1 MRSGGFTLIE
11 LVTVIVLISVLSVF
25 AVARLDLATPSA
37 REATGELIGA
47 LRHAQHLA
55 LTHSDRSGYQVVLQ
69 NSGYRVRD
77 DAGNDVKNPLS
88 GTTPFIESW
97 DGVSVTPTGAVT
109 FDSRGAPSCS
119 GALSCSA
126 TNAQVTVS
134 VSGGS
139 ETITIERITGYV
151 R

>member
-1 MRSGGFTLIE
+1 MRAGGFTLVE
-11 LVTVIVLISVLSVF
+11 LITVIVLLSVLAVF

-55 LTHSDRSGYQVVLQ
+55 LTHSDRSGYRVVVEA
-69 NSGYRVRD
+69 SGYRVRD
-77 DAGNDVKNPLS
+77 DAGNDVNNPLS

-97 DGVSVTPTGAVT
+97 DGVSVSPTGTVI

-119 GALSCSA
+119 GGLSCSA
-126 TNAQVTVS
+126 GNATITVS
-134 VSGGS
+134 VSGAS
-139 ETITIERITGYV
+139 ETIVIERVTGYI

>member
-1 MRSGGFTLIE
+1 MIE

-69 NSGYRVRD
+69 SSGYRVRD

-97 DGVSVTPTGAVT
+97 DGVSVTPTGTVT

-119 GALSCSA
+119 GGLACST

-139 ETITIERITGYV
+139 ESITIERITGFV

>member
-1 MRSGGFTLIE
+1 MNANGFTLVE
-11 LVTVIVLISVLSVF
+11 LITVIVLISVLAVF

-47 LRHAQHLA
+47 QRHAQHLA
-55 LTHSDRSGYQVVLQ
+55 LTHSDRSGYHVALQ
-69 NSGYRVRD
+69 SSGYRVRD

-97 DGVSVTPTGAVT
+97 DGVSVTPTGTVT
-109 FDSRGAPSCS
+109 FDSRGAPNCS
-119 GALSCSA
+119 GGQSCTTS
-126 TNAQVTVS
+126 NAQVTVS
-134 VSGGS
+134 VAGGS
-139 ETITIERITGYV
+139 EVVVIERVTGYV